1 MPHKIPY
8 SYILEPDAKY
18 QAPMKDQHL
27 SRGLSDLLEPV
38 SKVVNTHLLVLA
50 WGGDTW
56 LTLSRR
62 VPTLPVA
69 CTRCARLVT
78 LQPNALHVTC
88 DATCCFEAPT
98 ISIPFIFRKSW
109 HMRIDVCSIMNEL
122 FLSNVILSI
131 LWHKEKGA
139 KLTIYVLQGS
149 RAFTKYCQT
158 TYYRTG
164 FYGDYSNTCKDRR
177 STDIIYMNFMPV
189 QNKVKEKY
197 LVKKYAFLKWLSI
210 CLN

>member
-1 MPHKIPY
+1 VT
-8 SYILEPDAKY
+8 SWNLF
-18 QAPMKDQHL
+18 
-27 SRGLSDLLEPV
+27 RR
-38 SKVVNTHLLVLA
+38 
-50 WGGDTW
+50 W
-56 LTLSRR
+56 LTRICWSWREVVTCGLPCREWY
-62 VPTLPVA
+62 PTLHVA

-78 LQPNALHVTC
+78 VQPNALHVTC

-98 ISIPFIFRKSW
+98 ISIPFIFRMSW

-122 FLSNVILSI
+122 FLSNVILSM
-131 LWHKEKGA
+131 LWHKEKCA
-139 KLTIYVLQGS
+139 KLTIHVLQGS

-197 LVKKYAFLKWLSI
+197 LKSLRF
-210 CLN
+210 